1 MDNNEYLRQLNRFK
15 QLYEQGNKKNR
26 GLYMSEMEQIFNIPL
41 LNNDAFNEANA
52 EVIQLYRKFAD
63 WLFDENN

>member
-1 MDNNEYLRQLNRFK
+1 MSIWDNLIDLNNYMSK
-15 QLYEQGNKKNR
+15 VIKKNR

-41 LNNDAFNEANA
+41 LNNDVFNEANA

-63 WLFDENN
+63 WLFDEND